1 MKKIFV
7 LLSLML
13 FLNGCAESVA
23 LLGTS
28 VGGVSSGKMAQ
39 SSVQSAA
46 SYGIKKTT
54 GKSPIGHAIAFA
66 KDKNSEQKTKE
77 NCKYFITKTN
87 LEICALVKKQMS
99 LTKAKL
105 EKKESSEETSKEFA
119 SSIQPTIDKK
129 FSIEYLDR

>member
-1 MKKIFV
+1 
-7 LLSLML
+7 ML

-23 LLGTS
+23 ILGTS

-39 SSVQSAA
+39 SSMQSAV
-46 SYGIKKTT
+46 SYGIKEKT

-77 NCKYFITKTN
+77 HCKYFVTKKN

-105 EKKESSEETSKEFA
+105 EKKEPSEKTSREFA
-119 SSIQPTIDKK
+119 SSIQPAIDKK
-129 FSIEYLDR
+129 FRIKYLDR